1 LLLYKDNFCG
11 LFSPFFVSGDAMEL
25 HEILEPTLASLG
37 YELVDVER
45 SSRGRLLR
53 IFIDKPGGISVD
65 DCSAV
70 SHHLSRLFTVENIVY
85 DRLEISSPGLDR
97 LLTKKS
103 DFIRFTG
110 EIIRLKLRLSLK
122 GQRNFVGILREVN
135 DEILKLEV
143 DGEMFDLELNNLE
156 KVRLVP
162 KL

>member
-1 LLLYKDNFCG
+1 
-11 LFSPFFVSGDAMEL
+11 MEL
-25 HEILEPTLASLG
+25 YEILEPTLTSLG

-65 DCSAV
+65 DCGEV

>member
-1 LLLYKDNFCG
+1 
-11 LFSPFFVSGDAMEL
+11 MEL
-25 HEILEPTLASLG
+25 NEILEPTLTSLG

-65 DCSAV
+65 DCGTV
-70 SHHLSRLFTVENIVY
+70 SHHLSRLFAVENIVY

-122 GQRNFVGILREVN
+122 GQRNFVGVLREVSG
-135 DEILKLEV
+135 EVLKLEV
-143 DGEMFDLELNNLE
+143 DGEIFDFELNNLE